1 MSAKRVSTKRPLAA
15 DIVGLPARQLAD
27 MLDEILAEQK
37 GAPPPSGLFGMAEML
52 RLGLSLP
59 AGEAEEEP
67 LPDEGGEDLIPEL
80 RIVQTLLA
88 HIPRAPDPNEQR
100 VAAPDHPAPTGGEMQ
115 TLPDPSALAEGC
127 DLDAIRRALQ
137 GFAGEPLPDA
147 VFDEVMDITAELSGK
162 PKPIRDITPL
172 PTAEPLPTS
181 EPFDD
186 PDRGDRLLA
195 EIKAIQAALAED
207 GDLIAAPPTE
217 IAPLPEPVPEPEA
230 MAAIDGAAPE
240 PAPEPAPP
248 QPVAKQ
254 HQVKAKPARQRKAAT
269 PPPAEEIAPPAEP
282 AAMPGQVTEP
292 APTLPEP
299 VAEGRPFKVK
309 VKPARP
315 SKGAPAQPAGTTP
328 QPAETAPQPAEA
340 APAEPPTEPAQP
352 AEASARAAEPEPAV
366 APMMAAAPV
375 PQPEPDLPPAED
387 DDVLLLTEDL
397 AVPASEIPDFAEA
410 AVAMDDAGFVTAAQ
424 AEVIAEPISPPTASP
439 VDAPEPVADAGT
451 SAARGDVT
459 ALIEAIIAAHRP
471 TDAPD
476 GAMRGDGTLPERVEV
491 LESLLADPPPANDF
505 IALDLLAECWGKGAH
520 AIPSRAL
527 LAVAQ
532 NLSRNFGLPGKL
544 PMASSKAW
552 KMLDCE
558 VFQEELAHRLI
569 AIGAFISD
577 WQRTQ
582 RTFLILEFGEI
593 ELVEHLFEAL
603 RPADYLDL
611 LADVMNFK
619 VLSNRRMGLLR
630 RIPNR
635 VRKQVQPML
644 PDRADEAL
652 VLLAHTK
659 ALLEQLAD
667 PNGFTPIIDAA
678 TKALDEIEKLMK
690 LAAAAAAP
698 PQLPGPPGAGGGM
711 ALGRIGA

>member
-15 DIVGLPARQLAD
+15 DIVGLPTRQLAD

-37 GAPPPSGLFGMAEML
+37 GAPPPSGLFGMAEMA

-59 AGEAEEEP
+59 AGEADDGP

-80 RIVQTLLA
+80 RIVQALLA
-88 HIPRAPDPNEQR
+88 HIPRAPDPPDPDKQR
-100 VAAPDHPAPTGGEMQ
+100 VAAPDHPAPTGEIQ
-115 TLPDPSALAEGC
+115 TLPDPSVLAEGY

-137 GFAGEPLPDA
+137 AFAGEPLPDA
-147 VFDEVMDITAELSGK
+147 VFDEVVDITAELAGK
-162 PKPIRDITPL
+162 PKPVREITPL
-172 PTAEPLPTS
+172 QTAEPLATT
-181 EPFDD
+181 EPLDD
-186 PDRGDRLLA
+186 ADRGDRLLA
-195 EIKAIQAALAED
+195 EIKAIQASLAED
-207 GDLIAAPPTE
+207 GYLIAAPPTE
-217 IAPLPEPVPEPEA
+217 IAPLPEPIPPPEPMPVIE
-230 MAAIDGAAPE
+230 GAPPE
-240 PAPEPAPP
+240 PAPEPVPP
-248 QPVAKQ
+248 QPATEQ
-254 HQVKAKPARQRKAAT
+254 RQVKAKPARQRKAAP
-269 PPPAEEIAPPAEP
+269 PPPAEEIIPLA
-282 AAMPGQVTEP
+282 EP

-299 VAEGRPFKVK
+299 VAEVRPFKVK

-315 SKGAPAQPAGTTP
+315 SKGAPAQPA
-328 QPAETAPQPAEA
+328 ETAPQPAEA
-340 APAEPPTEPAQP
+340 APAEPPAEPAQP
-352 AEASARAAEPEPAV
+352 AEASTQAAEPEPPV
-366 APMMAAAPV
+366 APMMAEAPV
-375 PQPEPDLPPAED
+375 PQPEPDVPPADD

-397 AVPASEIPDFAEA
+397 AVPASEVPDFAEA
-410 AVAMDDAGFVTAAQ
+410 AVAMDDAGFATAAQ
-424 AEVIAEPISPPTASP
+424 VEVIAEPMSPSTASP
-439 VDAPEPVADAGT
+439 VDAPEPVADADA
-451 SAARGDVT
+451 SAARGDVV

-476 GAMRGDGTLPERVEV
+476 GAVRGDGTLPERVEV
-491 LESLLADPPPANDF
+491 LEFLLADPPPANDF

-552 KMLDCE
+552 KMLDPE

-644 PDRADEAL
+644 PDRAEEAL

-659 ALLEQLAD
+659 ALLEKLAD
-667 PNGFTPIIDAA
+667 PNGFTPIVDAA
-678 TKALDEIEKLMK
+678 TKALEEIEKLMK
-690 LAAAAAAP
+690 LAAAATAP